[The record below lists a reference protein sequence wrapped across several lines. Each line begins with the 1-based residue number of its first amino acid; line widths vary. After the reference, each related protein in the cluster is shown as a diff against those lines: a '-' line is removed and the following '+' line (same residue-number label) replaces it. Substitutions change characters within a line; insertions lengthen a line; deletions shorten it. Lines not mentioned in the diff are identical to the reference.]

1 MKKTE
6 KKMKNDVAPS
16 NALGYHKWSD
26 MTVKAFLNDTQKR
39 VRSGRIIINAVECE
53 TMFSENEPRGP
64 RSVEVT
70 REKHCRCVR
79 RPDGNYTLTFR
90 FNPTEK
96 FVTEALVA
104 EIRSVVNVT
113 KKDKEQQLLQQNAK
127 KEGGNND

>member
-6 KKMKNDVAPS
+6 KKLKNDVAPL
-16 NALGYHKWSD
+16 NRLGYHRWSD

-39 VRSGRIIINAVECE
+39 VRSGRIIINTVENE
-53 TMFSENEPRGP
+53 TMFNENEPRGP

-90 FNPTEK
+90 FDPSEK

-104 EIRSVVNVT
+104 EIRSVVIMT
-113 KKDKEQQLLQQNAK
+113 KKDKDEQLLQK
-127 KEGGNND
+127 KKRKEVTND